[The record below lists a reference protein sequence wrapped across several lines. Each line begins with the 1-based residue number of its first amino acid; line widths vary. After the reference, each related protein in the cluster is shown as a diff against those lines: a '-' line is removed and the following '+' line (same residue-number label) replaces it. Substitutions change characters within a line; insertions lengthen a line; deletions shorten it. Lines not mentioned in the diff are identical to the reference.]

1 MEGAGVIKIRA
12 YMTLRTSLLG
22 TEIPTMQQPKLLKDD
37 SKKGSYRESISQS
50 IFVFRQAK
58 DNDVHKI

>member
-1 MEGAGVIKIRA
+1 
-12 YMTLRTSLLG
+12 MTLSTSLLG

-58 DNDVHKI
+58 DDVHNI